1 MNSRDRFNASLRF
14 QPIDRPFRWESLGM
28 WPETLDRWYS
38 EGLDL
43 SLKQPQPGD
52 WGALESDQFERVLV
66 HAFAFDRIDYLGQAV
81 LSGYTDT
88 PFCPSFEV
96 QVLSEDGQTRLL
108 RDRDGILK
116 RELTVYNTSSMPQFL
131 RFPVETRQDFLNLLP
146 RLDPD
151 TPERLSPRWRQL
163 CSAYAQRD
171 FPAGLTICGAFGHPR
186 NLLGVEA
193 LCTAYYDQPELIH
206 EILEHWLDFYTR
218 LAARAWRD
226 LQFDFVL
233 IWEDMA
239 YRGGSLISPRLFRR
253 FMLPVYRRLVDFLH
267 SLAPQPP
274 QLAPPVVIVDSDG
287 DVSELVPLFLEA
299 GVEAVLPFEV
309 QAGMDV
315 RQFRQKYGNNLA
327 IIGGLDK
334 RLLVE
339 AGVGLQAEIAAR
351 VPPLLAGGGYIPSLD
366 HTVPP
371 DVSLANFRRYLQL
384 LRVYSDNPDFQGA
397 SSS

>member
-1 MNSRDRFNASLRF
+1 
-14 QPIDRPFRWESLGM
+14 M
-28 WPETLDRWYS
+28 WPETLDRWYT
-38 EGLDL
+38 EGLDT
-43 SLKQPQPGD
+43 SLKLPLPSD
-52 WGALESDQFERVLV
+52 WGALASDEFERVLV
-66 HAFAFDRIDYLGQAV
+66 HAFDFDRVDYLTQAL

-88 PFCPSFEV
+88 PFSPAFEYR
-96 QVLSEDGQTRLL
+96 VLSEDGSTRLVH
-108 RDRDGILK
+108 DRDGILK
-116 RELTVYNTSSMPQFL
+116 RELVGYNTSSMPQFI

-151 TPERLSPRWRQL
+151 SPERFSFNWPELSATY
-163 CSAYAQRD
+163 SIRD

-193 LCTAYYDQPELIH
+193 LCTAYYDQPALVH
-206 EILEHWLDFYTR
+206 EILEHWLDFYCR
-218 LAARAWRD
+218 LASRVWRD

-239 YRGGSLISPRLFRR
+239 YKGGSLISPRLFRT
-253 FMLPVYRRLVDFLH
+253 FMLPVYKRLVDFLH
-267 SLAPQPP
+267 SLPP
-274 QLAPPVVIVDSDG
+274 QLPDLVSPVIIVDSDG

-315 RQFRQKYGNNLA
+315 RQFRQKYGKNLA
-327 IIGGLDK
+327 MIGGLDK

-339 AGVGLQAEIAAR
+339 AGASLESEINAK
-351 VPPLLAGGGYIPSLD
+351 VPALLEMGGYIPALD

-371 DVSLANFRRYLQL
+371 DVSLANFRRYLRL
-384 LRVYSDNPDFQGA
+384 LR
-397 SSS
+397 SSSTRAKSHSG